1 MIEASATPEQ
11 ILKTLGI
18 TEPDDIDIDAI
29 AYACGA
35 FITREPLSGCEANII
50 GVNDRAVITV
60 NSTSLAGRQRFS
72 AGHELGHWMR
82 DRGQSAFGCSDR
94 QMHSEWTANNPETR
108 ANRFASD
115 LLLPVSMFAPLAM
128 GKPITG
134 DTVKT
139 LAATFNM
146 SRTATAMRL
155 VEHGSFPAIAA
166 YFEGG
171 QKKWSISKR
180 KEVPAYLKLPE
191 FPGPQTVTAT
201 MFEEPTLSDD
211 SDDVRADHWFS
222 AGRSEKY
229 YIHESCFRTGPD
241 SVVTLLWWQDE
252 QQIIDLNEAEER
264 RAERRFDGRE
274 EG

>member
-1 MIEASATPEQ
+1 MIEPSATPEQ
-11 ILKTLGI
+11 ILNTLGI
-18 TEPDDIDIDAI
+18 TEPSDIDIDAI

-35 FITREPLSGCEANII
+35 FITREPLSGCEANVI

-60 NSTSLAGRQRFS
+60 NSTSPVGRQRFS

-82 DRGQSAFGCSDR
+82 DRGQSAFGCSNR

-115 LLLPVSMFAPLAM
+115 LLLPVSMFAPLAR
-128 GKPITG
+128 GKPVTTE
-134 DTVKT
+134 TVVT
-139 LAATFNM
+139 LATAFNM

-155 VEHGSFPAIAA
+155 VEHGSFPAIVV

-171 QKKWSISKR
+171 QKNWSVSKW

-191 FPGPQTVTAT
+191 FPAPQTVTAT
-201 MFEEPTLSDD
+201 MFEEPSLSED
-211 SDDVRADHWFS
+211 SDDIRADHWFT
-222 AGRSEKY
+222 ADRSEKY
-229 YIHESCFRTGPD
+229 YIRESCFRTGPD
-241 SVVTLLWWQDE
+241 SVVTLLWWKDE

-264 RAERRFDGRE
+264 RAGRRSDGDWER
-274 EG
+274 